1 MEHHCEGASWEGCEV
16 SDHGEGIYEVH
27 EAVWKG
33 REEEAWEVHEVTWEV
48 HEAAWEV
55 HEEGLD

>member
-1 MEHHCEGASWEGCEV
+1 V